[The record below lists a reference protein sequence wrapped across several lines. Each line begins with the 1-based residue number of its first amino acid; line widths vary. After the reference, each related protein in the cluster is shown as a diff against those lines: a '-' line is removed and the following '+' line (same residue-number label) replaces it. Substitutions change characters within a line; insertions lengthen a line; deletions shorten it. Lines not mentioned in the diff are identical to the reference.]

1 MFPEGLRAM
10 KRFPVW
16 LLFVVAACSPGGAQD
31 GEKKGPPSAAAPGDA
46 LGVTLLEM
54 APRSV
59 PVSFE
64 AVGRTEG
71 SREVQVRA
79 RVSGILE
86 RQLYNEG
93 DAVPAGAPLFFHE
106 RAPLQVGLPQ
116 GRGPPPPGPPGD
128 GRPPPEPQRA
138 KTPTPPRPPSPE
150 ETRPGG

>member
-1 MFPEGLRAM
+1 M
-10 KRFPVW
+10 KRISVL
-16 LLFVVAACSPGGAQD
+16 LLFVIAACSPGGAQD
-31 GEKKGPPSAAAPGDA
+31 GGKKGPASTAAPGDA

-54 APRSV
+54 APRAV

-93 DAVPAGAPLFFHE
+93 DAVQAGQALFRIE
-106 RAPLQVGLPQ
+106 RRFSSSGTCMRRYSGA
-116 GRGPPPPGPPGD
+116 
-128 GRPPPEPQRA
+128 
-138 KTPTPPRPPSPE
+138 
-150 ETRPGG
+150 